1 MGRSHCD
8 LVQFDCQEFPL
19 GDDKKANT
27 SFRRKLFAKTEAD
40 VFVIFYMDFFSSLK
54 SSRENML
61 NLNVFFTDNHHTL
74 VENIKS
80 ELG

>member
-40 VFVIFYMDFFSSLK
+40 VFVIFYMEFFQKTSQ
-54 SSRENML
+54 ENML